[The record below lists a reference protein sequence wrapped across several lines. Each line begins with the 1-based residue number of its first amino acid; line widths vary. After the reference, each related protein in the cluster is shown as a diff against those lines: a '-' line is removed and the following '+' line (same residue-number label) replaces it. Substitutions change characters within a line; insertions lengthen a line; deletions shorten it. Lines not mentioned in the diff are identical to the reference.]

1 MKVINSSEK
10 IIDLYIRQ
18 QEVMDKLNADIQA
31 YKAKFKLD
39 DRFYNKDY
47 RNESVLLESYL
58 SDVEKEIYQDLEVDQ

>member
-1 MKVINSSEK
+1 MKAINSSQK

-31 YKAKFKLD
+31 YKVKFNLD
-39 DRFYNKDY
+39 DRFYNEDY

-58 SDVEKEIYQDLEVDQ
+58 SDIEKEIYQDLELEQ

>member
-18 QEVMDKLNADIQA
+18 REIMNKLNADIRA

-39 DRFYNKDY
+39 DRFYNEGY